1 MNRLH
6 ALLRVAALLA
16 AGAGLLATA
25 GCTAA
30 GALITVVGVSTD
42 TSITWDLVKY
52 AHQQLTEG
60 DDRPCAMLNS
70 AQRAVAARCGPFR
83 PGSIARADIG
93 RTGYAECELTL
104 ATRDPALWPA
114 VPELL
119 EKGARLDACTDSP
132 LVALARR
139 DACPMFENAPDGT
152 LSAFETMALADP
164 RAVQHDAM
172 RMLTCPHARAA
183 GLDRVVEAW
192 RVSGALRRGT
202 VAFGPLGALH
212 PDALVSSPLAAAL
225 EADGHRA
232 RDALGGY
239 QGTLRPGFEEAL
251 RSSHW
256 TALQWWLA
264 REPSLAKEVPPTQ
277 GNQLTWIPLQRVLL
291 PNFLDR
297 PDTQKDMVAFLL
309 ARGASPQQR
318 LPSNPSQTVL
328 AFARLLKSPA
338 AGLMEPPPEDAIGAP
353 RVAAATRPAP
363 PGE

>member
-1 MNRLH
+1 M
-6 ALLRVAALLA
+6 
-16 AGAGLLATA
+16 GLLATW

-42 TSITWDLVKY
+42 TSMTWDLVKY

-83 PGSIARADIG
+83 PGSIDRSDIG
-93 RTGYAECELTL
+93 HTGYAECELTL

-114 VPELL
+114 LPELL
-119 EKGARLDACTDSP
+119 QKGARLDACTESP

-139 DACPMFENAPDGT
+139 DACPVFDGAPEDT
-152 LSAFETMALADP
+152 LHALETMALADP
-164 RAVQHDAM
+164 RAVQHDSM
-172 RMLTCPHARAA
+172 RMLTCPHARRA
-183 GLDRVVEAW
+183 GLDRIVEAW
-192 RVSGALRRGT
+192 RVSGALRPGT

-251 RSSHW
+251 RTSHW
-256 TALQWWLA
+256 AALEWWLA

-277 GNQLTWIPLQRVLL
+277 GDQLRWIPLQRVLL
-291 PNFLDR
+291 ANFLDR
-297 PDTQKDMVAFLL
+297 PDTQADMVTFLL
-309 ARGASPQQR
+309 AHGASPQQR

-328 AFARLLKSPA
+328 AFARMLKSPSVA
-338 AGLMEPPPEDAIGAP
+338 LMEAPADGGAGTA
-353 RVAAATRPAP
+353 RVAVVGRPAP